1 MAQALV
7 ASSSSSFL
15 LNASAAKTAR
25 PQVSACF
32 LPRSRVSQ
40 IASSFKSGSPLVVR
54 LASMRNFECRSAWV
68 PIRCEQ
74 GAKES
79 SGLDVWL
86 GRLAMVGFAT
96 VITVEIVTGKGL
108 LEVIKLLNSWGFYV
122 PAFSSFSDCMKL
134 KSYSNFGFVT
144 PFPSLA
150 LVVTSLIGILAAVFI
165 FQSAAR
171 D

>member
-108 LEVIKLLNSWGFYV
+108 LE
-122 PAFSSFSDCMKL
+122 
-134 KSYSNFGFVT
+134 NFGFVT

>member
-86 GRLAMVGFAT
+86 GRLAMIGFAT

-108 LEVIKLLNSWGFYV
+108 LE
-122 PAFSSFSDCMKL
+122 
-134 KSYSNFGFVT
+134 NFGFVT

-150 LVVTSLIGILAAVFI
+150 LVVTSLIGIIAAVFI
-165 FQSAAR
+165 FQSATR

>member
-79 SGLDVWL
+79 GGLDVWL

-108 LEVIKLLNSWGFYV
+108 LE
-122 PAFSSFSDCMKL
+122 
-134 KSYSNFGFVT
+134 NFGFVT

-165 FQSAAR
+165 FQSATR